1 MEFQFCS
8 LTIEE
13 RYPRAVDT
21 EQSALEELR
30 TENGHRT
37 VKTCTVEKQTPGC
50 VAFLWGRTAEE
61 QSVCV
66 RTEGVRPVLF
76 FEMTADESLRDGP
89 RPGSVA
95 SIDANIRL
103 RAALSSDDLRVGSA
117 EPDVLSYTSLAQASV
132 WAGDAARCEGVVL
145 RMLEAGPAGLGVRV
159 ASVDVVLVCLFLIMI
174 GRTATP
180 RAFAKSRNCHRML
193 SRRL

>member
-50 VAFLWGRTAEE
+50 VAFLWGRTAEDTP
-61 QSVCV
+61 C
-66 RTEGVRPVLF
+66 
-76 FEMTADESLRDGP
+76 
-89 RPGSVA
+89 A
-95 SIDANIRL
+95 SA
-103 RAALSSDDLRVGSA
+103 
-117 EPDVLSYTSLAQASV
+117 
-132 WAGDAARCEGVVL
+132 
-145 RMLEAGPAGLGVRV
+145 
-159 ASVDVVLVCLFLIMI
+159 
-174 GRTATP
+174 P
-180 RAFAKSRNCHRML
+180 RACVPFFFSR
-193 SRRL
+193 